1 MTYFSRL
8 TDIVTCNLSR
18 LLESAS
24 DPCRAIDDII
34 REMEEGL
41 AGAKRSV
48 GAARGAEDRIRAELN
63 QHRDQIELWGTRARN
78 EVAEHNEVAARQSLL
93 RKRELLHLVEGLEQ
107 QQEAHRNTVNHLLT
121 MQRALEARLSEALR
135 KRCELH
141 SGDLARLASGDS
153 APCSDEAHQHIELE
167 MEALRREVHGTS
179 ASAS

>member
-63 QHRDQIELWGTRARN
+63 QHRDQIELWATRARN
-78 EVAEHNEVAARQSLL
+78 EVAEHNEMAAWQSLL

-141 SGDLARLASGDS
+141 SGDLARLASGDN